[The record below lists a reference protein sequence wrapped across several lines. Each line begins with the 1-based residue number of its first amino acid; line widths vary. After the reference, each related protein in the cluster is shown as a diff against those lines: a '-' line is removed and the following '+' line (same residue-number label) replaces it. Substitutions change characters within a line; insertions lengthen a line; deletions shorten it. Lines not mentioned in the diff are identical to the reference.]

1 MNPLVGT
8 GDGSGAAVAWLVV
21 VYIAL
26 AAAAVLF
33 VAGVVSVAR
42 AGPDLDGIVV
52 RVTTAFFERHLR
64 HRSEPIL
71 DIPTDYYAELEDRT
85 DTIG

>member
-21 VYIAL
+21 VYIAPT
-26 AAAAVLF
+26 AAAVLF

-42 AGPDLDGIVV
+42 APGLTSTGSWS
-52 RVTTAFFERHLR
+52 A
-64 HRSEPIL
+64 
-71 DIPTDYYAELEDRT
+71 
-85 DTIG
+85 